1 MTNPYADYQK
11 TGLDSMIKLAKTLC
25 RLVQTFEVIIRAI
38 FPDSIPIN
46 ALLVAIKDL
55 CVLIPEV
62 ETEFLQWETNTAL
75 PPADPLDTAGINP
88 DAPEAVDPDFT

>member
-75 PPADPLDTAGINP
+75 PPSDPLDTAGINP
-88 DAPEAVDPDFT
+88 DAPEAVPPDFT